1 MPSYVPQAMAQA
13 ATIEAAIEAATGL
26 DVRFWIAAAFF
37 AAAIV
42 TLIIVGVRA
51 LAIPRRNVVRLAR
64 YRRARAKGMRR

>member
-1 MPSYVPQAMAQA
+1 MSSYIPQAMAQA
-13 ATIEAAIEAATGL
+13 AAVDAATGL

-42 TLIIVGVRA
+42 TLVIVGAHA
-51 LAIPRRNVVRLAR
+51 LAIPRRNVVQLSR

>member
-13 ATIEAAIEAATGL
+13 AAIEAATGL

-42 TLIIVGVRA
+42 TLVIVGARV

-64 YRRARAKGMRR
+64 YRRTRTKGRR